1 MLLQQLKLSQLTS
14 SSQNEVQQDNARLK
28 AKLKLL
34 ENVKKDELM
43 KKLDAKEH
51 ECLEYRA
58 RLDRSAQP
66 ASFTLD
72 ESSLTPVAILE
83 AEVERKMK
91 ELKQE
96 MEDSRAKI
104 AGLVQDMQIIKTTT
118 REKILVPF
126 IADHSEMAELD
137 ELESRRVPMDFRIDN
152 AESQIAQQQEES

>member
-1 MLLQQLKLSQLTS
+1 M
-14 SSQNEVQQDNARLK
+14 K

-66 ASFTLD
+66 ASFSL
-72 ESSLTPVAILE
+72 EENSLTPVAVLE

-91 ELKQE
+91 ELRQE
-96 MEDSRAKI
+96 MEDSRSKI
-104 AGLVQDMQIIKTTT
+104 AGFIQDMQIIKTTT
-118 REKILVPF
+118 REKFVVPLNL
-126 IADHSEMAELD
+126 DHSEAAVID
-137 ELESRRVPMDFRIDN
+137 ELESRTVPVDSREDI
-152 AESQIAQQQEES
+152 AES